1 MPLCA
6 STIVYEVIIERG
18 VREAAIGHGLWEA
31 LPNTVEVAPNQ
42 ASSDVLISRRWR
54 VREINWCGHY
64 EITKLPVAVNVR
76 IVYEPDVVAVPPV
89 IVKPVASVVR

>member
-42 ASSDVLISRRWR
+42 TSSDVLISRRWR

-64 EITKLPVAVNVR
+64 AITKLPDAVKVLT
-76 IVYEPDVVAVPPV
+76 VYEPDVVAVPPV
-89 IVKPVASVVR
+89 TVYEDAEAVR

>member
-76 IVYEPDVVAVPPV
+76 TV
-89 IVKPVASVVR
+89 